1 MPPPPPDLLR
11 LETIALEMDMLIPHR
26 ELSREALQGIIE
38 EFITREGTDYGE
50 TEIPLEAKVARAR
63 RQLDEGRCF
72 ILYDIELGTV
82 SIISKEHL
90 PDGLD

>member
-1 MPPPPPDLLR
+1 
-11 LETIALEMDMLIPHR
+11 MLIPHR
-26 ELSREALQGIIE
+26 ELSPEALQAIIE

-50 TEIPLEAKVARAR
+50 VEMPLAKKVAHAK

-72 ILYDIELGTV
+72 ILYDTDLGTV
-82 SIISKEHL
+82 SIISKDHL